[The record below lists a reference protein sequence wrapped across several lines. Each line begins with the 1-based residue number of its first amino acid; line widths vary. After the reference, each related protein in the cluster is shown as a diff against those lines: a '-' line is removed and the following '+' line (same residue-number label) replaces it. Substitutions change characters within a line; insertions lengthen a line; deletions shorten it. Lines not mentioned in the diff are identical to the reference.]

1 MSNMKVIKLSKGN
14 STKWFIGLSS
24 ILLFTGL
31 VDFTQQ
37 SDQNRHITAEGQP
50 SDSTLNQG
58 TQTNENQDQN
68 ADQSNDGVQ
77 QEWQS
82 TTPSEQTDSGDQLNN
97 SSQLGSNDQS
107 DNSSQLDSSDQSD
120 SPDQLNGTDQ
130 SADTSSVQRPLRRTR
145 AHTRAS

>member
-1 MSNMKVIKLSKGN
+1 VIKLAKGN

-24 ILLFTGL
+24 VLLFTGL

-37 SDQNRHITAEGQP
+37 SDQSRHITAESQP
-50 SDSTLNQG
+50 SASTLNQG
-58 TQTNENQDQN
+58 TQTNVNQDQN
-68 ADQSNDGVQ
+68 TDQSNDGVQ

-82 TTPSEQTDSGDQLNN
+82 STPSDQSDSP
-97 SSQLGSNDQS
+97 DQS

-120 SPDQLNGTDQ
+120 SPDQLNSTDQ
-130 SADTSSVQRPLRRTR
+130 STDSSSVERPYRRTR

>member
-1 MSNMKVIKLSKGN
+1 MIKLAKGN

-37 SDQNRHITAEGQP
+37 SDQSRHITADGQP
-50 SDSTLNQG
+50 SDSTLNKG

-97 SSQLGSNDQS
+97 SSQL
-107 DNSSQLDSSDQSD
+107 DSSDQSD
-120 SPDQLNGTDQ
+120 SPDQLNSTDQ